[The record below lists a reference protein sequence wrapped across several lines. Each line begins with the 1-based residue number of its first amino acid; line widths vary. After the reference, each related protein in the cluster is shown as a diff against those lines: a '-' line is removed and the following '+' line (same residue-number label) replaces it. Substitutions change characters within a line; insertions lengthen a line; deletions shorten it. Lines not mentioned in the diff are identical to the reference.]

1 MGTIL
6 LVKVDFSVN
15 LREFVSWGF
24 RTGRVLVSSFVAKQQ
39 TRKPP
44 LRHDAHSGYPLIYDT
59 IGGAMILIKFAF
71 ALLTLLPISSA
82 APAERTELSVVAG
95 DTPRSVR
102 ITGPKS
108 LTDLGKRKYGKWVGC
123 SYSIQWGDGSES
135 PAGPIGADYGQGLS
149 HTYRDTGT
157 YRIVAKTFH
166 PAPDD
171 SHIDDW
177 VGEAKFVAK

>member
-59 IGGAMILIKFAF
+59 IGGAMILIKFTF

-82 APAERTELSVVAG
+82 APAERAELSVLSG
-95 DTPRSVR
+95 GTPPSLRVTR
-102 ITGPKS
+102 PKR
-108 LTDLGKRKYGKWVGC
+108 LPHLGKRKIGEWGGC
-123 SYSIQWGDGSES
+123 SYSIQWGDGPEL
-135 PAGPIGADYGQGLS
+135 PAGPIRADHGQG
-149 HTYRDTGT
+149 
-157 YRIVAKTFH
+157 
-166 PAPDD
+166 
-171 SHIDDW
+171 
-177 VGEAKFVAK
+177 